1 MASKNDVNTTE
12 LSAKLNQLEE
22 KVAKLSVQIK
32 DNKQT
37 ISELKL
43 IISKRDAQISE
54 LELKLGY
61 AQQSLIEKAT
71 QKIQECRIL
80 IKSGL
85 DEKVIS
91 PTVNQIQQHVQT
103 VQEFVE
109 ETKELL
115 LAKKAIVDSK
125 ILMVKDMVASSPK
138 QGKSLL
144 ENALIAPTQTFINQV
159 LDKMAGQTKATRT
172 LIEDKAIYP
181 GKVLYE
187 ELVATAQNLPDQ
199 ALALLET
206 KVLNPVNKAQ
216 NKVLEFGKVIYPE
229 TVSYVDKTSARI
241 ADVYKQTLIEI
252 TDQIKKS
259 PFWSGGNS
267 IKTSY

>member
-43 IISKRDAQISE
+43 IISKRDAQISK
-54 LELKLGY
+54 LELRLGY

-125 ILMVKDMVASSPK
+125 ILMVKDMVARSPE

-144 ENALIAPTQTFINQV
+144 
-159 LDKMAGQTKATRT
+159 
-172 LIEDKAIYP
+172 
-181 GKVLYE
+181 
-187 ELVATAQNLPDQ
+187 
-199 ALALLET
+199 
-206 KVLNPVNKAQ
+206 
-216 NKVLEFGKVIYPE
+216 
-229 TVSYVDKTSARI
+229 
-241 ADVYKQTLIEI
+241 
-252 TDQIKKS
+252 
-259 PFWSGGNS
+259 
-267 IKTSY
+267 